1 MLAQDVMK
9 PFVVL
14 KMCGSRG
21 ALVSPRTAS
30 LISGEAQSFF
40 IVQNGRTAAVD
51 VGSLERSLEWVVVI
65 VIVIAIV

>member
-1 MLAQDVMK
+1 MK

-30 LISGEAQSFF
+30 LISGEGEAQSFF